1 MLSSSAICSLA
12 RSLSLVRSSRSCD
25 PSLARSL
32 QENFGKWNSALQTKD
47 PKKVATLYSTS
58 LSFLPTVSPKH
69 IKSGDLTEDYFKEFV
84 LKNPFGT
91 ITDDSVQV
99 YEDGLAYLH
108 TGMYTFELGQGADR
122 KPVAARFSYMW
133 RKEGSDWKI
142 THHHSSV
149 VPGGAPKVCV
159 RKCVRACA
167 CACARSFLQGCS
179 VKRTEKRE
187 RARVRARE
195 RERDPLLGRVS
206 TSERI
211 LSIHAHNMSPY
222 PADVYNSQP
231 AGSEDPKKAL
241 LDRKKAE
248 MGLGQPRRLFGS
260 ATLARMYYGSGEA
273 TTAGK

>member
-159 RKCVRACA
+159 RMCVRACA
-167 CACARSFLQGCS
+167 CA
-179 VKRTEKRE
+179 
-187 RARVRARE
+187 
-195 RERDPLLGRVS
+195 
-206 TSERI
+206 
-211 LSIHAHNMSPY
+211 
-222 PADVYNSQP
+222 
-231 AGSEDPKKAL
+231 
-241 LDRKKAE
+241 
-248 MGLGQPRRLFGS
+248 
-260 ATLARMYYGSGEA
+260 
-273 TTAGK
+273 